1 MISPAEGKKPAGYST
16 RPGYV
21 NARGQVVIRNT
32 GLQGTDH
39 GQAVYQMGCSVCG
52 HVYGSNGCDIHER
65 RCPLHDR
72 GAPGLKYDRDIFE
85 AGGRLVH

>member
-1 MISPAEGKKPAGYST
+1 MITPAVQKKPAGYST

-32 GLQGTDH
+32 GLPGTDY

-52 HVYGSNGCDIHER
+52 HVYGSNGSDIHQR

-72 GAPGLKYDRDIFE
+72 GAPGLKYERDIFS
-85 AGGRLVH
+85 AGRRPVH